1 MKRIVVIGG
10 GAAGMMAA
18 GTAAENI
25 KALQFQSEINS
36 QEFQDEVK
44 PSGNHRNVEN
54 NNSACLKEQAE
65 VILLEKNEKLGK
77 KIYIT
82 GKGRCNFTNIAER
95 DDFFKSIVTNSKFM
109 YSSFSNFDNYA
120 MISFVEENGVKTK
133 VERGGRAFPISDHA
147 SDITKALTNYLKK
160 NGVKIRLDS
169 EVAYLRRRP
178 AKNVTISVGRID
190 AGKNHI
196 NSLISEQENLEYKST
211 NACVT
216 GHDDINDNDS
226 NNRKYEFSLDNNFS
240 APGAKTEKGNIKKYN
255 YQNNKNNQAQKS
267 IAINPGFEIHMKNGE
282 KIEAD
287 CVIIATG
294 GLSYKTTGS
303 TGDGYH
309 FAKDFGL
316 EIVPQYPSLVPMNVK
331 EDYIFEMQG
340 LSLKN
345 VSLKIFSGEKTGQKK
360 IFEDFGEMMFTHFG
374 VTGPM
379 VLSASSYINKA
390 LEAGPLHAEID
401 LKPAVS
407 EKELDERLQ
416 REIEAAPKKEY
427 KNLLAKLMPKSM
439 IPVFAGLTGT
449 PESLLLSYFD
459 KDKRRRILSLL
470 KAFPFTITSL
480 RDYNEAVIT
489 KGGVSVKDI
498 SPRTMEVKNVP
509 GLFFA
514 GEVLDVDAL
523 TGGFNL
529 QIAWST
535 GYAAGKAAAGKVI

>member
-1 MKRIVVIGG
+1 MKRIVVVGG

-18 GTAAENI
+18 GTAAEE
-25 KALQFQSEINS
+25 L
-36 QEFQDEVK
+36 
-44 PSGNHRNVEN
+44 N
-54 NNSACLKEQAE
+54 NLGLASDAE
-65 VILLEKNEKLGK
+65 VVLLEKNEKLGK

-133 VERGGRAFPISDHA
+133 VERGGRAFPLSDHA

-169 EVAYLRRRP
+169 EVSYIRRRP
-178 AKNVTISVGRID
+178 SKNVTIS
-190 AGKNHI
+190 AGKISTKSVSSDSLEFNESSHSNHDLLNDCQTKNAHVKSK
-196 NSLISEQENLEYKST
+196 NSD
-211 NACVT
+211 NAKK
-216 GHDDINDNDS
+216 D
-226 NNRKYEFSLDNNFS
+226 
-240 APGAKTEKGNIKKYN
+240 EK
-255 YQNNKNNQAQKS
+255 NKF
-267 IAINPGFEIHMKNGE
+267 IPGFEIHLKNGE

-287 CVIIATG
+287 EVIIATG

-316 EIVPQYPSLVPMNVK
+316 DIVKQYPSLVPMNVK

-345 VSLKIFSGEKTGQKK
+345 VSLKIFNGQKK

-379 VLSASSYINKA
+379 VLSASAYINEA
-390 LEAGPLHAEID
+390 LEEGPLHAEID

-439 IPVFAGLTGT
+439 IPVFASLTGT

-459 KDKRRRILSLL
+459 KDKRKRILSLL

-498 SPRTMEVKNVP
+498 SPRTMEAKNVP

-514 GEVLDVDAL
+514 GEVLDIDAL

-535 GYAAGKAAAGKVI
+535 GYAAGKAAAGKLL

>member
-1 MKRIVVIGG
+1 MKRIVVVGG

-25 KALQFQSEINS
+25 RS
-36 QEFQDEVK
+36 
-44 PSGNHRNVEN
+44 SGREN
-54 NNSACLKEQAE
+54 EAE

-95 DDFFKSIVTNSKFM
+95 DDFFKSIVTNPKFM

-120 MISFVEENGVKTK
+120 MISFVEENGVRTK
-133 VERGGRAFPISDHA
+133 VERGGRAFPLSDHA

-160 NGVKIRLDS
+160 NSVKIRLDS
-169 EVAYLRRRP
+169 EVAYIRRRP
-178 AKNVTISVGRID
+178 VKNVTISVGNISSNNSHLNAHTFENNISSDVKQNID
-190 AGKNHI
+190 VTKQSNSHNAESKKTGAI
-196 NSLISEQENLEYKST
+196 NS
-211 NACVT
+211 
-216 GHDDINDNDS
+216 
-226 NNRKYEFSLDNNFS
+226 
-240 APGAKTEKGNIKKYN
+240 
-255 YQNNKNNQAQKS
+255 
-267 IAINPGFEIHMKNGE
+267 GFEVHLKNGE
-282 KIEAD
+282 KVSAD

-316 EIVPQYPSLVPMNVK
+316 DIIPQYPSLVPLNVK

-345 VSLKIFSGEKTGQKK
+345 VSLKIFNGQKK

-379 VLSASSYINKA
+379 VLSASAYINKA
-390 LEAGPLHAEID
+390 LESGPLHAEID
-401 LKPAVS
+401 MKPAVT

-439 IPVFAGLTGT
+439 IPVFANLTGT

-459 KDKRRRILSLL
+459 KDKRKRIISLL

-489 KGGVSVKDI
+489 KGGVSVKEI
-498 SPRTMEVKNVP
+498 SPRTMEVKSVP

-514 GEVLDVDAL
+514 GEVIDVDAL

-529 QIAWST
+529 QVAWST
-535 GYAAGKAAAGKVI
+535 GCAAGTAAAGKLF

>member
-18 GTAAENI
+18 GTAAEELNN
-25 KALQFQSEINS
+25 LGLFSE
-36 QEFQDEVK
+36 
-44 PSGNHRNVEN
+44 
-54 NNSACLKEQAE
+54 AE
-65 VILLEKNEKLGK
+65 VVLLEKNEKLGK

-133 VERGGRAFPISDHA
+133 VERGGRAFPLSDHA

-169 EVAYLRRRP
+169 EVAYIRRRP
-178 AKNVTISVGRID
+178 AKNVTISALNIRGNNAHC
-190 AGKNHI
+190 AGYKNINDVRSYVNAALYDHDDVVHI
-196 NSLISEQENLEYKST
+196 NEKKHETIT
-211 NACVT
+211 
-216 GHDDINDNDS
+216 NDNFTTP
-226 NNRKYEFSLDNNFS
+226 E
-240 APGAKTEKGNIKKYN
+240 TNIENEIKIKSY
-255 YQNNKNNQAQKS
+255 NNKTKNNKDKEHGT
-267 IAINPGFEIHMKNGE
+267 INPGFEIHLKSGE

-316 EIVPQYPSLVPMNVK
+316 DLVLQYPSLVPLNVK
-331 EDYIFEMQG
+331 EDYIFKMQG

-345 VSLKIFSGEKTGQKK
+345 VSLKIFSGQKK

-379 VLSASSYINKA
+379 VLSASAYINKA
-390 LEAGPLHAEID
+390 LEEGPLHADID

-407 EKELDERLQ
+407 EKEIDERLMK
-416 REIEAAPKKEY
+416 EIEAAPKKEY
-427 KNLLAKLMPKSM
+427 KNLLSKLMPKSM

-449 PESLLLSYFD
+449 PENLLLSYFD
-459 KDKRRRILSLL
+459 KDKRKRIVSLL
-470 KAFPFTITSL
+470 KAFPFTIMSL

-489 KGGVSVKDI
+489 KGGVSVKEI
-498 SPRTMEVKNVP
+498 SPRTMEVKEVS
-509 GLFFA
+509 GLYFA

-535 GYAAGKAAAGKVI
+535 GYAAGKAAAGKLL